1 LTRGRWIA
9 LGAIVGGIA
18 FGAFGGEYRS
28 IDYWRL
34 KRQVRQEEE
43 MIRRLEFEVDSLTA
57 FADSL
62 DHDSA
67 TVERVARERLGMVRE
82 GETLY
87 RVVDSTEGGGER
99 RE

>member
-1 LTRGRWIA
+1 MAAIA
-9 LGAIVGGIA
+9 AGIA

-34 KRQVRQEEE
+34 KREVRQEEE
-43 MIRRLEFEVDSLTA
+43 LIRRLQVEVDSLA
-57 FADSL
+57 ALADSL
-62 DHDSA
+62 EHDSA

-87 RVVDSTEGGGER
+87 RVVDSTEGGGEE

>member
-1 LTRGRWIA
+1 MTRGRWIA
-9 LGAIVGGIA
+9 LGAIVAGIA

-34 KRQVRQEEE
+34 KREVRQEEE
-43 MIRRLEFEVDSLTA
+43 LIRRLQVEVDSLA
-57 FADSL
+57 ALADSL
-62 DHDSA
+62 EHDSA

-82 GETLY
+82 GETLF
-87 RVVDSTEGGGER
+87 RVVDTTEGGGER